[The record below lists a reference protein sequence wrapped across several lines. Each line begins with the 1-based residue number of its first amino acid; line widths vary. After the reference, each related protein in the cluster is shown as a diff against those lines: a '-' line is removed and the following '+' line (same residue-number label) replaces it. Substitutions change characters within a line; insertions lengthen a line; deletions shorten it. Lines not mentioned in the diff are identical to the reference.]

1 MKKILLILCLLLVA
15 CEPPSEEVKG
25 KWINIFPNID
35 IIPAN
40 IPQTVDPFNTVMY
53 VRYFIEDDDETS
65 HDIIQE
71 AFSEEVYRL
80 HQLFDRHYSYYLDK
94 ENKTYIN
101 NVYQINKIY
110 GTDEELEID
119 DDLINVLRLGIEYA
133 KLSDGKFNI
142 FVGTI
147 SDVWTQIFDDYYN
160 FSFIEEIDPRFNVEV
175 KNEIEKYT
183 ACIPTYEEI
192 EDILV
197 IDEENK
203 TVKFNLKEV
212 LDEEDNNIC
221 SSNSK
226 YKPSITLGGIG
237 KGYATKMIVEKL
249 ISLGYSNGQVLSGGS
264 SISTLGESFLKN
276 GQQITVA
283 DPRDKGFGEQI
294 PAFSL
299 RIKNKFD
306 MSTSGNYTTGK
317 SYSFIDYENQEIVY
331 RHHILDSNTGLPS
344 NYHRSVTIFSETIDA
359 AILDALSTTLVNLPI
374 DEGLEFRN
382 RMKEKGLD
390 FEVVW
395 INQEG
400 IDKEITCND
409 ETWCPTYPS
418 KLTITSTSNFNNS
431 LKVKEGVTLK
441 YVT

>member
-40 IPQTVDPFNTVMY
+40 IPQPVDPFNTVMY

-119 DDLINVLRLGIEYA
+119 DDLINVLKLGIEYA

-160 FSFIEEIDPRFNVEV
+160 FSFIEEIDPRFNDEI

>member
-40 IPQTVDPFNTVMY
+40 ITQTVDPFNTVMY

-160 FSFIEEIDPRFNVEV
+160 FSFIEEIDPRFNDEI

>member
-119 DDLINVLRLGIEYA
+119 DDLINVLKLGIEYA

-160 FSFIEEIDPRFNVEV
+160 FSFIEEIDPRFNDEI

-226 YKPSITLGGIG
+226 YRPSITLGGIG

>member
-40 IPQTVDPFNTVMY
+40 IPQPVDPFNTVMY

>member
-160 FSFIEEIDPRFNVEV
+160 FSFIEEIDPRFNDEI

>member
-53 VRYFIEDDDETS
+53 VRYFIEDDDETI

-71 AFSEEVYRL
+71 VFSEEVYRL

-160 FSFIEEIDPRFNVEV
+160 FSFIEEIDPRFNDEI

-237 KGYATKMIVEKL
+237 KDTLLKW
-249 ISLGYSNGQVLSGGS
+249 LS
-264 SISTLGESFLKN
+264 KN
-276 GQQITVA
+276 
-283 DPRDKGFGEQI
+283 
-294 PAFSL
+294 
-299 RIKNKFD
+299 
-306 MSTSGNYTTGK
+306 
-317 SYSFIDYENQEIVY
+317 
-331 RHHILDSNTGLPS
+331 
-344 NYHRSVTIFSETIDA
+344 
-359 AILDALSTTLVNLPI
+359 
-374 DEGLEFRN
+374 
-382 RMKEKGLD
+382 
-390 FEVVW
+390 
-395 INQEG
+395 
-400 IDKEITCND
+400 
-409 ETWCPTYPS
+409 
-418 KLTITSTSNFNNS
+418 
-431 LKVKEGVTLK
+431 
-441 YVT
+441 

>member
-160 FSFIEEIDPRFNVEV
+160 FSFIEEIDPRFNDEI

-226 YKPSITLGGIG
+226 YRPSITLGGIG

>member
-119 DDLINVLRLGIEYA
+119 DDLINVLKLGIEYA

>member
-1 MKKILLILCLLLVA
+1 
-15 CEPPSEEVKG
+15 
-25 KWINIFPNID
+25 
-35 IIPAN
+35 
-40 IPQTVDPFNTVMY
+40 
-53 VRYFIEDDDETS
+53 
-65 HDIIQE
+65 
-71 AFSEEVYRL
+71 
-80 HQLFDRHYSYYLDK
+80 
-94 ENKTYIN
+94 
-101 NVYQINKIY
+101 
-110 GTDEELEID
+110 
-119 DDLINVLRLGIEYA
+119 
-133 KLSDGKFNI
+133 
-142 FVGTI
+142 
-147 SDVWTQIFDDYYN
+147 
-160 FSFIEEIDPRFNVEV
+160 
-175 KNEIEKYT
+175 
-183 ACIPTYEEI
+183 
-192 EDILV
+192 
-197 IDEENK
+197 
-203 TVKFNLKEV
+203 
-212 LDEEDNNIC
+212 
-221 SSNSK
+221 
-226 YKPSITLGGIG
+226 
-237 KGYATKMIVEKL
+237 
-249 ISLGYSNGQVLSGGS
+249 
-264 SISTLGESFLKN
+264 
-276 GQQITVA
+276 
-283 DPRDKGFGEQI
+283 
-294 PAFSL
+294 
-299 RIKNKFD
+299 

>member
-15 CEPPSEEVKG
+15 CEPPNEEVKG

-160 FSFIEEIDPRFNVEV
+160 FSFIEEIDPRFNDEI